1 MEAVSGLVPELI
13 VSDLKSSLQFWVG
26 MLDFFVLYDRPEES
40 FAYLRRDEC
49 DVMLEQPQD
58 GQRSWITAPL
68 EKPHGRG
75 VNFQM
80 ENADWS
86 VQLSKLR
93 ETAWPLYLE
102 PEEKWYRA
110 GDEEVGQR
118 QFLVQDPDGY
128 LLRLCQPIGRRKLS

>member
-13 VSDLKSSLQFWVG
+13 VSDLQTSLEFWVD
-26 MLDFFVLYDRPEES
+26 MLDFSVLYDRPEEK
-40 FAYLRRDEC
+40 FAYLRCGAC
-49 DVMLEQPQD
+49 DVMLEQPQT
-58 GQRSWITAPL
+58 GNRSWITAPL
-68 EKPHGRG
+68 EKPYGRG

-80 ENADWS
+80 ENADWA

-93 ETAWPLYLE
+93 ENSWPLYLE

-110 GDEEVGQR
+110 ADEEIGQR

-128 LLRLCQPIGRRKLS
+128 LLRLCQPIGRRRLS